1 MSLKDRINQDIKVAM
16 KNKNATS
23 LRGLRA
29 IKSAIQLRETDG
41 SGMDWTQDAEIKLLQ
56 KLVKQRQ
63 ESLAIYEKEGREDL
77 ATIEREEI
85 TVISEYLPEP
95 MSDEE
100 LTTLIA
106 DIIKENGATSMK
118 DMGRVMGLVASSVA
132 GRADG
137 KVIARIV
144 KDQLSA

>member
-118 DMGRVMGLVASSVA
+118 DMGRVMGLVTSSVA